1 MTKIRE
7 DRNQDSE
14 ASIRGYSWPGS
25 SYVIKSFLQVIF
37 QIQMSGAHSHT
48 QISMETLFLNPVK
61 YVCVCVCVCVSV
73 QKPASY
79 SIVSNT
85 FREAFPSNQEEG
97 KNACYFSS
105 YLTLH
110 WNVS

>member
-61 YVCVCVCVCVSV
+61 YVCVCVCVCVSP
-73 QKPASY
+73 KASFLFNCVKHFQGGI
-79 SIVSNT
+79 SFKSGG
-85 FREAFPSNQEEG
+85 RQECLLLLQLFNIALE
-97 KNACYFSS
+97 C
-105 YLTLH
+105 
-110 WNVS
+110 